1 MVRLILPLRTLL
13 TRMTVTILFCLLT
26 VVPLIGLASPSP
38 LAIMLDSWS
47 PYYQPAVA
55 VVAPGTPIRWINPT
69 ASPHSIRHD
78 GCVSS
83 GPCAFNSGTVAP
95 DSSYLLAELPVGHYP
110 YHCELHPVMRG
121 VLIIDVSSPLE

>member
-1 MVRLILPLRTLL
+1 MGMLLLPLRTLL
-13 TRMTVTILFCLLT
+13 TGMTITLLFGLLI
-26 VVPLIGLASPSP
+26 VVPLAGLASPSP
-38 LAIMLDSWS
+38 LAITLASWS
-47 PYYQPAVA
+47 PYYRPAVA
-55 VVAPGTPIRWINPT
+55 VVAPGTPIRWTNPT

-83 GPCAFNSGTVAP
+83 GPCAFNSGMVAP

-121 VLIIDVSSPLE
+121 VLIIDVSSALE